1 MLIPAPQYLGKQRQG
16 KINIRQILSMLSSLK
31 SPHNRRLGRQD
42 VAALVTTKILGC
54 GEGEA
59 HRNRTKKRNVLGG
72 WWAKLKFWVGD
83 TAFMGLNRFHWE
95 YEKRKD
101 KLIRAVDHLNAK
113 AHGMKLSNPPLNVPS
128 WPTYI
133 GVKPGLN

>member
-59 HRNRTKKRNVLGG
+59 HRNRTKKRQCSWWLVGKTEVLGWG
-72 WWAKLKFWVGD
+72 YS
-83 TAFMGLNRFHWE
+83 FHGTE
-95 YEKRKD
+95 
-101 KLIRAVDHLNAK
+101 LVSLGI
-113 AHGMKLSNPPLNVPS
+113 
-128 WPTYI
+128 
-133 GVKPGLN
+133 